1 MFPTLREY
9 SSAECDRVWMLV
21 AKCYSVRNRLV
32 TSWGSMTSDTTDA
45 IDGEIKE
52 ATVAGELWNGAPGRV
67 TECGRV
73 DSALGPCGS

>member
-1 MFPTLREY
+1 M
-9 SSAECDRVWMLV
+9 
-21 AKCYSVRNRLV
+21 